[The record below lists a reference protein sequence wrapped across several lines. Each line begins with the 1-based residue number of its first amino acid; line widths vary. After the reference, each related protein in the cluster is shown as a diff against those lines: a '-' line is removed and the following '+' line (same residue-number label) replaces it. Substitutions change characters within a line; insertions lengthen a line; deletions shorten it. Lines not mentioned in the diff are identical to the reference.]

1 MKINKIISGMVS
13 VAAVLSLS
21 VLSAACGG
29 ASGTGAATEAAEE
42 KSAAGE
48 ETESFLGE
56 KKIPSGQQEE
66 KEAAQTLA
74 EHLAGRYSYAY
85 PRTEEDAE
93 RMEEDMRE
101 YYTLD
106 IVNFGGNLFATGGIA
121 MAESPEEEKRPYSF
135 WGMEFI
141 PTAEGAL
148 SDTETTSC
156 DIGVLTWS
164 VMSNMGKYWDKPAY
178 GTIELTEEGV
188 AFLGKDGADNPLIE
202 GAERV
207 EFVRDDTVASAG
219 AGTGEAL
226 TEYERTDIPG
236 ELFGIWKEETE
247 EGPLVVEFAGNAGSD
262 AENIG
267 RLRICRKRGG
277 QRVMFAEGHFCTGE
291 DGTLTA
297 IYTPLGFTPVLET
310 WKYSLEKGSPVLTLR
325 AGEGEYDTVS
335 GLTEEAAA
343 FSRINA
349 EEIPVTGPEAL
360 ERADVSLAEYRRVLG
375 LYAQAIAENQDRET
389 MESRGLYT
397 GLSDWGVPMASS
409 EEIGYVLYDIDDNG
423 IDECLITW
431 MGNIVDIWSFDGRKA
446 GMTYVTPYRGET
458 VIYDDGMVEMLF
470 GSMTRASNTWYR
482 MDERTEQLLPVV
494 ERLYKPVE
502 HGEPDMQYFE
512 FAAQGSAEEF
522 EEACEITK
530 EEYEEKITRGNP
542 AEIRGI
548 TLIKE
553 FAGF

>member
-1 MKINKIISGMVS
+1 MVS

-29 ASGTGAATEAAEE
+29 ASGTGAAKEAAEETVAEEAAAAEE
-42 KSAAGE
+42 KSAAG
-48 ETESFLGE
+48 
-56 KKIPSGQQEE
+56 EE

-106 IVNFGGNLFATGGIA
+106 IVNFGGNLFATGGTA
-121 MAESPEEEKRPYSF
+121 MYREGEETKEPYSF
-135 WGMEFI
+135 WGMEII
-141 PTAEGAL
+141 PTEQDAL
-148 SDTETTSC
+148 LSTTADSC
-156 DIGVLTWS
+156 EVGILTFS

-226 TEYERTDIPG
+226 TEYERTDISG
-236 ELFGIWKEETE
+236 ELFGIWKEEAE

-267 RLRICRKRGG
+267 RLRMYRKRGG
-277 QRVMFAEGHFCTGE
+277 QRVMFAEGHFCAGE

-310 WKYSLEKGSPVLTLR
+310 WKCSLEKGSPVLTLR

-360 ERADVSLAEYRRVLG
+360 ERADVSLQEYRRVLG
-375 LYAQAIAENQDRET
+375 LYAQAMAENQDRET

-397 GLSDWGVPMASS
+397 GLTDWGVPMSSS

-423 IDECLITW
+423 IDELLITW
-431 MGNIVDIWSFDGRKA
+431 MGNIVDIWSFDGGKA

-494 ERLYKPVE
+494 ERIYTPVE

-548 TLIKE
+548 MPIKD
-553 FAGF
+553 FAPQFRSLN

>member
-1 MKINKIISGMVS
+1 MKINKIISGKVS

-42 KSAAGE
+42 TVAE
-48 ETESFLGE
+48 
-56 KKIPSGQQEE
+56 
-66 KEAAQTLA
+66 EAAQTLA

-106 IVNFGGNLFATGGIA
+106 IVNFGGNLFAAGGIA
-121 MAESPEEEKRPYSF
+121 MAEGPEEEKSPYSF
-135 WGMEFI
+135 WEMEFI
-141 PTAEGAL
+141 PTAEGVL
-148 SDTETTSC
+148 SDTETESC
-156 DIGVLTWS
+156 DIGILTWS
-164 VMSNMGKYWDKPAY
+164 VMSNMGEYWDKPAY

-188 AFLGKDGADNPLIE
+188 AFLGKNGADNPLIE
-202 GAERV
+202 GAERA

-219 AGTGEAL
+219 AGTRDAL
-226 TEYERTDIPG
+226 TEYERTDVPG

-247 EGPLVVEFAGNAGSD
+247 DGPLVVEFAEEDGAE

-267 RLRICRKRGG
+267 LLRMYRKRDG
-277 QRVMFAEGHFCTGE
+277 QRVLYAEGHFCAGE
-291 DGTLTA
+291 DGSLTV

-310 WKYSLEKGSPVLTLR
+310 WKFSLEEGNPVLTLQ
-325 AGEGEYDTVS
+325 AAEEEYDTVS

-343 FSRINA
+343 FSRIA
-349 EEIPVTGPEAL
+349 ADEIPLTGPEAL
-360 ERADVSLAEYRRVLG
+360 ERADVSLQEYQRVLG